1 MLERGMYI
9 APSQFEATFINVS
22 HRDEDIAALCKA
34 ADEVLAAL

>member
-1 MLERGMYI
+1 MDGKVI

-22 HRDEDIAALCKA
+22 HQDEDIAAICKA